1 MNNKNK
7 KLLTYAIYALSIFF
21 IFTVFIWL
29 GHYNIF
35 RQFLTKVENSSF
47 DLRQAIVSKYNKPNK
62 DIVIIAIDDASYE
75 YIMDKIGV
83 WPISRQAWANTVMA
97 LENIN
102 PKYIVFDLLFL
113 KPNLYD
119 VNADNAFIASV
130 GQFSNIY
137 LSMNFDN
144 YSEIVRTPPLIDKKY
159 SLNVSQG
166 ALLDNEYITY
176 SNARTVM
183 PQLAAV
189 TKNIGSISITR
200 DNDGVIRS
208 VTPVF
213 KYRRNYYPNMT
224 MLVGMNALNVDN
236 IKIKNNTI
244 VLDKKHKIPL
254 DKTKRALLNWYSRDK
269 GEHFVYKHIPFWEVV
284 NAMLNN
290 NIAFLEENFADKII
304 YIGTTATSL
313 NDIKTTPIDS
323 NMAGV
328 DIHATFLNNILDNNF
343 IKQVSGK
350 INFIIAVIL
359 SLIVG
364 YYVLKTSSVIK
375 SFIILSAI
383 IVAYLFI
390 ATFVMQVFNLWISVV
405 IPLIS
410 ITITFIFV
418 YCEKYLLKVRDYEQ
432 TYKLAVED
440 GLTKLYNHRY
450 FQEQMI
456 ANLNNY
462 KRYGS
467 VFSLILIDIDFFK
480 KFNDTYGHQSGD
492 AVLKQVANILK
503 RNVRTSDIAC
513 RYGGE
518 EMSII
523 LTNTSKEDA
532 VITANKICNAVRSNK
547 FEVATGDMVSVTI
560 SVGVSASNEN
570 TKTPQEIIEYA
581 DKCLYKA
588 KNSGRN
594 QVVYEV

>member
-1 MNNKNK
+1 
-7 KLLTYAIYALSIFF
+7 
-21 IFTVFIWL
+21 
-29 GHYNIF
+29 
-35 RQFLTKVENSSF
+35 
-47 DLRQAIVSKYNKPNK
+47 
-62 DIVIIAIDDASYE
+62 
-75 YIMDKIGV
+75 
-83 WPISRQAWANTVMA
+83 
-97 LENIN
+97 
-102 PKYIVFDLLFL
+102 
-113 KPNLYD
+113 
-119 VNADNAFIASV
+119 
-130 GQFSNIY
+130 
-137 LSMNFDN
+137 
-144 YSEIVRTPPLIDKKY
+144 
-159 SLNVSQG
+159 
-166 ALLDNEYITY
+166 
-176 SNARTVM
+176 
-183 PQLAAV
+183 
-189 TKNIGSISITR
+189 
-200 DNDGVIRS
+200 
-208 VTPVF
+208 
-213 KYRRNYYPNMT
+213 
-224 MLVGMNALNVDN
+224 
-236 IKIKNNTI
+236 
-244 VLDKKHKIPL
+244 
-254 DKTKRALLNWYSRDK
+254 
-269 GEHFVYKHIPFWEVV
+269 
-284 NAMLNN
+284 
-290 NIAFLEENFADKII
+290 
-304 YIGTTATSL
+304 
-313 NDIKTTPIDS
+313 
-323 NMAGV
+323 MAGV

-350 INFIIAVIL
+350 INFLIAVIL

-364 YYVLKTSSVIK
+364 YYVLKTSSVVK

-383 IVAYLFI
+383 IITHLFI
-390 ATFVMQVFNLWISVV
+390 ATFVMQFFHLWISVV